1 MKLMRRTLVSTLTG
15 LAVLVAA
22 GCSPQSNKQAGVG
35 TANDDKVVSVYSS
48 RHYDT
53 DEELY
58 DKFTSKTGIEVKL
71 IEGDADQL
79 IERIKTE
86 GKNSPADVF
95 ITVDAGRL
103 WRAEEEGLFQPV
115 SSSVLKAAVPQNL
128 RHPDGLWFGLTKR
141 ARVIVYNKDA
151 VKPSELSTYEA
162 LAEPQWKGRVCVRSS
177 NNVYNQSLLGSMVE
191 SEGVEKTENWAKGLV
206 SNLAREPEGGDIEQ
220 IAGVAKGVCDVAIVN
235 HYYWARIAKSDDAQ
249 DQAAIAKTGVF
260 FPNQEGRG
268 THVNISGAGVVA
280 TAPHSENAVAFL
292 EYLVSPEAQKIFA
305 EGNNEYPVVE
315 GVEVEPIVAQLGKFK
330 VDSVNVAAYGR
341 NNPEVIKIVDGAGWK

>member
-1 MKLMRRTLVSTLTG
+1 MKVTRRSLVATLTG
-15 LAVLVAA
+15 LTLLVAA
-22 GCSPQSNKQAGVG
+22 GCSPREKQETGRGA
-35 TANDDKVVSVYSS
+35 TNDEKVVNVYSS

-71 IEGDADQL
+71 IEGDADEL

-103 WRAEEEGLFQPV
+103 WRAEEEKLFQPV
-115 SSSVLKAAVPQNL
+115 SSSTLNAAVPQNL

-162 LAEPQWKGRVCVRSS
+162 LAEPKWKGRVCVRSS

-191 SEGVEKTENWAKGLV
+191 SKGVEETEKWAKGLV

-220 IAGVAKGVCDVAIVN
+220 IAGVAQGVCDVAIVN
-235 HYYWARIAKSDDAQ
+235 HYYWARIAKSDNPKDKT
-249 DQAAIAKTGVF
+249 AIAKTAVF
-260 FPNQEGRG
+260 FPNQDERG

-280 TAPHSENAVAFL
+280 TAPHRENAVAFL

-315 GVEVEPIVAQLGKFK
+315 GVAVEPIVAELGKFK

-341 NNPEVIKIVDGAGWK
+341 NSPEVIKIVDRAGWK